1 MSDAALAI
9 VFAVFIWWFSTGVV
23 LILNRL
29 SLKAVRASQIS
40 STVLALAALAGL
52 AHASRQTGIASA
64 YCAFTCAL
72 LVWGWNELSFLT
84 GWITGPRRTA
94 LPPGTVGWPRFVA
107 AFQAVQWHE
116 VGILCTGIV
125 VVAVSWG
132 EPNQVGTATY
142 LVLWIMRTSAKLNLY
157 LGVRNLSEAF
167 LPDHL
172 AYLASFFRRRAMN
185 LLLPVSVAAAS
196 AYLALLVAHATD
208 AQSSR
213 ADAVGYALVGTMLA
227 LAILEHLLLV
237 LPVDAT
243 AVWKWALTRR
253 SSVGEGVATARPASF
268 GHTTKPNLP
277 APKEG
282 TAFSVVRA
290 MPTAGAALEAHD
302 KLLQTP

>member
-1 MSDAALAI
+1 
-9 VFAVFIWWFSTGVV
+9 
-23 LILNRL
+23 
-29 SLKAVRASQIS
+29 
-40 STVLALAALAGL
+40 
-52 AHASRQTGIASA
+52 
-64 YCAFTCAL
+64 
-72 LVWGWNELSFLT
+72 
-84 GWITGPRRTA
+84 
-94 LPPGTVGWPRFVA
+94 
-107 AFQAVQWHE
+107 
-116 VGILCTGIV
+116 
-125 VVAVSWG
+125 VAVSWG

-172 AYLASFFRRRAMN
+172 AYLASFFRRRPMN

-253 SSVGEGVATARPASF
+253 STIGGGVATARPASF

-277 APKEG
+277 AHKDS
-282 TAFSVVRA
+282 TAFSVARV